1 MAQLNRPLSNTIS
14 IYLDALRFGAAVIV
28 LLAHVAHER
37 FGNQAL
43 GFHAPGGDAVIVF
56 FVLSGFVIAYV
67 AETKE
72 NNLADFLSARFARLW
87 SVLLPALVLTA
98 AVELLCWRVDS
109 SQREVFKFLAT
120 ATFAGELWFSDQTP
134 LLNAPAWTL
143 SFELWYYLLFAAY
156 IFVGRWRWLWVS
168 LAVLVCGPKIL
179 LLLPVWVLGVV
190 TYRHL
195 GIAQRAIP
203 EWMGW
208 LLFLAPVAI
217 YAFFKVVG
225 FDDILEARTG
235 ALIGP
240 TAFEDLGAAQNFVW
254 PYVVGLLAAANFIG
268 LAVVEQ
274 RFARLAIITGGAIKG
289 AASCTLSIYLFHFP
303 LMALALVLSAP
314 YLDQPARAIFMVA
327 FALTGSIFFGM
338 IFEHRRHAMKN
349 MLLGAFRLIE
359 SIGGVDRLSA
369 TAPANR

>member
-1 MAQLNRPLSNTIS
+1 MAQPNRPMSNTIS
-14 IYLDALRFGAAVIV
+14 ICLDAVRFGAAVIV

-120 ATFAGELWFSDQTP
+120 ATFTGELWFSDQTP

-240 TAFEDLGAAQNFVW
+240 TAFEDLGA
-254 PYVVGLLAAANFIG
+254 
-268 LAVVEQ
+268 
-274 RFARLAIITGGAIKG
+274 ITGGAIKG

-303 LMALALVLSAP
+303 LMALALGLSAP

-349 MLLGAFRLIE
+349 MLLGAIRLIE